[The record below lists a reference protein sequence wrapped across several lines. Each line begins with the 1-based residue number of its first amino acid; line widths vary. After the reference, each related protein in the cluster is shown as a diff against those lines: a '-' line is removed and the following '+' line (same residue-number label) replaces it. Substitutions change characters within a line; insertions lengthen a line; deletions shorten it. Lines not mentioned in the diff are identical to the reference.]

1 MSPEDDLRATLD
13 RTKAALGRL
22 LHGEAGPLL
31 ELWSHA
37 DDVTVMGGFGSYEKG
52 WDRVRQNTEFAASR
66 FLGGTLGRVEE
77 MAVGSSGDLAYAVWI
92 ERAEVRVERRDDPG
106 SLVVRA
112 THILRR
118 EGGEWKLIHRHG
130 DPITQITARPPSSDA
145 SPSDH
150 RACSFVCE

>member
-37 DDVTVMGGFGSYEKG
+37 DDVTVMGAFGSDEMG

-66 FLGGTLGRVEE
+66 FLGGKLGAVEE
-77 MAVGSSGDLAYAVWI
+77 MAVGISGDLAFAVWI
-92 ERAEVRVERRDDPG
+92 ERAEVRVEGRDERG

-112 THILRR
+112 THVFRR
-118 EGGEWKLIHRHG
+118 EGGARKLIHRHG
-130 DPITQITARPPSSDA
+130 DPITQITAPT
-145 SPSDH
+145 
-150 RACSFVCE
+150 

>member
-1 MSPEDDLRATLD
+1 MSPEDDLRTTLD
-13 RTKAALGRL
+13 QTKAALGRL

-92 ERAEVRVERRDDPG
+92 ELAEVRVELRDDTV
-106 SLVVRA
+106 SRVVRA
-112 THILRR
+112 TQINRC
-118 EGGEWKLIHRHG
+118 EGVEVNLIPSTG
-130 DPITQITARPPSSDA
+130 IPIRY
-145 SPSDH
+145 
-150 RACSFVCE
+150 